1 MKYFKRKEFQC
12 KCCGLD
18 NMQKDTLL
26 MLDKARGLSGIAFN
40 ITSGTR
46 CEECNL
52 KAGGKTD
59 SAHLRGYAADIKCE
73 DSRSRALII
82 GGLVEAGFSR
92 IGIHPKFIHADNC
105 PNKVEAVFWL
115 Y

>member
-1 MKYFKRKEFQC
+1 
-12 KCCGLD
+12 
-18 NMQKDTLL
+18 
-26 MLDKARGLSGIAFN
+26 MLDKARGISGIAFN

-46 CEECNL
+46 CEDCNL
-52 KAGGKTD
+52 KAGGKTN
-59 SAHLRGYAADIKCE
+59 SAHLTGYAADIKCE

>member
-1 MKYFKRKEFQC
+1 
-12 KCCGLD
+12 
-18 NMQKDTLL
+18 MQKDTLL
-26 MLDKARGLSGIAFN
+26 MLDKARGISGIAFQ

-46 CEECNL
+46 CDECNL
-52 KAGGKTD
+52 KAGGKTN

-82 GGLVEAGFSR
+82 GGLVEAGFTR
-92 IGIHPKFIHADNC
+92 LGIHPKFIHADNS
-105 PNKVEAVFWL
+105 PSKVEGVIWL

>member
-1 MKYFKRKEFQC
+1 
-12 KCCGLD
+12 
-18 NMQKDTLL
+18 
-26 MLDKARGLSGIAFN
+26 MLDKARGISGIAFN

-105 PNKVEAVFWL
+105 PNKAEAVFWL

>member
-1 MKYFKRKEFQC
+1 
-12 KCCGLD
+12 
-18 NMQKDTLL
+18 
-26 MLDKARGLSGIAFN
+26 MLDKARGISGIAFN

-46 CEECNL
+46 CEDCNL

-59 SAHLRGYAADIKCE
+59 SAHLTGYAADIKCE

>member
-1 MKYFKRKEFQC
+1 
-12 KCCGLD
+12 
-18 NMQKDTLL
+18 MQKDTLL
-26 MLDKARGLSGIAFN
+26 MLDKARGISGIAFN

-46 CEECNL
+46 CEDCNL

-59 SAHLRGYAADIKCE
+59 SAHLTGYAADIKCE

>member
-1 MKYFKRKEFQC
+1 
-12 KCCGLD
+12 
-18 NMQKDTLL
+18 MQKDTLL
-26 MLDKARGLSGIAFN
+26 MLDKARGISGIAFN

-46 CEECNL
+46 CEDCNL
-52 KAGGKTD
+52 KAGGKTN
-59 SAHLRGYAADIKCE
+59 SAHLTGYAADIKCE